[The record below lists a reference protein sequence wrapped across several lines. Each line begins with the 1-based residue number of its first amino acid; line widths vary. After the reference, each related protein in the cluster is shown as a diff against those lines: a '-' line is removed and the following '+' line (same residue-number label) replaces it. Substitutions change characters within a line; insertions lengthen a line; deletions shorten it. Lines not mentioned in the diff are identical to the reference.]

1 MTDVNW
7 KTWPRLVAYLN
18 QAVDLET
25 TANAAGLLQR
35 RRQVRSASDLL
46 RLALAY
52 GPGGQSL
59 RETANWAELQGLAN
73 LSATALLYQLRDAS
87 EWLEEIARRLLD
99 HAVKADTTMPA
110 PMRPVRL
117 IDGSIISLPGG
128 KDGWRLHATYDLAA
142 ARFCRFQLTG
152 KDKAECIERG
162 ALQAKTLHIADRVYA
177 KPGGLRHLVES
188 EGDFLVRLGSR
199 SLRLLDTQGKC
210 IDLATLVDQAK
221 AGTPVD
227 MPVVV
232 DRHSKRVG
240 SIAKRQAEWVPVPAR
255 LVILPKPAEAATV
268 SRKKAARSSQQGMH
282 QVQPETLK
290 IADYLLLLTSLGT
303 DDATPDQLM
312 QLYRKRWQI
321 EIAFKRLKSLI
332 RIDRLPAKEPRLA
345 KAWLCA
351 HLILAI
357 LIDVITPQLRD
368 TSPCA

>member
-1 MTDVNW
+1 MTQINW

-18 QAVDLET
+18 RAVDLET
-25 TANAAGLLQR
+25 TACAAGLLQR

-59 RETANWAELQGLAN
+59 RETACWAELQGLAT

-87 EWLEEIARRLLD
+87 DWLEDVALQLLE
-99 HAVKADTTMPA
+99 HGLATEKAMPTSV
-110 PMRPVRL
+110 RPVRL

-128 KDGWRLHATYDLAA
+128 KDGWRLHATYDLVAE
-142 ARFCRFQLTG
+142 RFCGFQLTG
-152 KDKAECIERG
+152 KDKAEGLERG
-162 ALQAKTLHIADRVYA
+162 ALEARALHIGDRVYA
-177 KPGGLRHLVES
+177 RPGGLRHLVES
-188 EGDFLVRLGSR
+188 DGDFLVRLGVR
-199 SLRLLDTQGKC
+199 SLRLLDAQGKYV
-210 IDLATLVDQAK
+210 DLATVVDHAK
-221 AGTPVD
+221 AGKPVD
-227 MPVVV
+227 MHVIV

-240 SIAKRQAEWVPVPAR
+240 SIAKRQADWVPVPAR
-255 LVILPKPAEAATV
+255 LVILPKPAEAAAQ

-282 QVQPETLK
+282 QLQPGTLK
-290 IADYLLLLTSLGT
+290 VADHLILLTSLGT

-357 LIDVITPQLRD
+357 LIDAITPHLRD
-368 TSPCA
+368 SPPSA